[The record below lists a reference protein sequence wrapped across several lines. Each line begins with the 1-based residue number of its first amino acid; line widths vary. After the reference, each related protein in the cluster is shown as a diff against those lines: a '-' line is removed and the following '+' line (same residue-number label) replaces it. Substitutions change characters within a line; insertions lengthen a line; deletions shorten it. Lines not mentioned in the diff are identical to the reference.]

1 MSWAWETKMLRP
13 EPAYFVCSLLASK
26 SRRSVGSR
34 LLAAW
39 LFLLVPGPDAR
50 RGIGRVGSPDV
61 LEGVAAP
68 GAVKL
73 EDEDGE
79 NSYATTAT
87 AITPSTIAQIVFFR
101 FFAPN
106 STTRPP
112 LNTFQLSL
120 AT

>member
-1 MSWAWETKMLRP
+1 MLRP

-26 SRRSVGSR
+26 SRWSVGSR

-50 RGIGRVGSPDV
+50 RGIGRVGNPDM
-61 LEGVAAP
+61 LEGAAAP

-79 NSYATTAT
+79 N
-87 AITPSTIAQIVFFR
+87 P
-101 FFAPN
+101 
-106 STTRPP
+106 
-112 LNTFQLSL
+112 
-120 AT
+120 

>member
-1 MSWAWETKMLRP
+1 MLRP

-39 LFLLVPGPDAR
+39 LFLLGPDAR

-61 LEGVAAP
+61 VEGVAAP

-79 NSYATTAT
+79 NWYATTAT
-87 AITPSTIAQIVFFR
+87 ASTPSTIAQVVFLR